1 MNTHREKITNFI
13 DFPLDELD
21 LAPYCGAEG
30 GAPPTTTTVGGTVYD
45 LFAVCNHYGRMGFGH
60 YTAVAREWNST
71 SEHHDKSTTS
81 KVYSG
86 NSLSDVWYSYD
97 DNTVTECT
105 ELQEIQNGSAYILF
119 YRRRA
124 V

>member
-1 MNTHREKITNFI
+1 MNAHREKINNFI
-13 DFPLDELD
+13 DFPIDELD
-21 LAPYCGAEG
+21 LGPYCGAEV
-30 GAPPTTTTVGGTVYD
+30 PLDSSTTIGGTVYD

-60 YTAVAREWNST
+60 YTAVAREWNSI
-71 SEHHDKSTTS
+71 SEHHDKSTVA

-97 DNTVTECT
+97 DNTVSECT
-105 ELQEIQNGSAYILF
+105 DISDIQNQSAYILF

>member
-1 MNTHREKITNFI
+1 MNTHREKINNFI
-13 DFPLDELD
+13 DFPIDELD
-21 LAPYCGAEG
+21 LAAYCGAETPI
-30 GAPPTTTTVGGTVYD
+30 ASSSIGGTVYD

-60 YTAVAREWNST
+60 YTAVAREWNSI
-71 SEHHDKSTTS
+71 SEHHDKSTTV
-81 KVYSG
+81 KMYSG

-97 DNTVTECT
+97 DNNVTECT
-105 ELQEIQNGSAYILF
+105 DINEIQNQSAYILF